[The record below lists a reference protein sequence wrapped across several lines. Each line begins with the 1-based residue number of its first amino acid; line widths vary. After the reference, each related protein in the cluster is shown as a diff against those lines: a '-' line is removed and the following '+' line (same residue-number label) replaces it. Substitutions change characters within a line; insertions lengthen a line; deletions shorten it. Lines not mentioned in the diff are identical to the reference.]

1 MNAMPRPPL
10 LSWGIRS
17 PLGIFVQLALVLI
30 VAYAAAQ
37 AVLSD
42 DAKIFLFLGAIP
54 FLIGVTIAIVN
65 DWRRGLYAFVFWI
78 LFEDII
84 RKYTGNNMAVFFAK
98 DVLVIILYLSFYR
111 ARAAQNL
118 EKFRPPFRAALLLF
132 FWLCLLQVFNPVSP
146 SLFFGILGMK
156 MDFLYVPLL
165 YVGYAFAK
173 TELDVQ
179 RLFSFISVLILAV
192 AGLGLAQSI
201 IGPTFLNPQTLQED
215 IRNLSTLY
223 RYTSEGLSA
232 YRPTS
237 VFVSSGRFQNF
248 LILSWI
254 VSLGYA
260 AYLVVRGVRKRT
272 LAFAAVAAVG
282 AASVMSASRGVLMW
296 NLGSTL
302 LIVAGFLWG
311 APWRQR
317 ETMRV
322 LRAIQRAA
330 LITGIAMFLLMTIFP
345 EALGTRL
352 TIYSETLLPSSP
364 TSELV
369 HRTQTYPIQQLLLA
383 FDHQHWVVGYGTGT
397 SGLGLQYLQRFLN
410 VVPPSVGVESG
421 LGNIVVEFGVFGLV
435 LWLLLGAAIVL
446 SAWKVVKHLRGTP
459 WFPLAFSMFLYAA
472 LVFFPMTY
480 AGMPYQ
486 DFLINSYLWL
496 LIGIQC
502 RLYYLKQSAQQPLT
516 AETGQSNEA
525 IPLQPAAPIGAAQTS
540 G

>member
-1 MNAMPRPPL
+1 MNVIQRPQ
-10 LSWGIRS
+10 LSWGMRS
-17 PLGIFVQLALVLI
+17 PLGVFAQVAVVLV
-30 VAYAAAQ
+30 VAYSAAQ
-37 AVLSD
+37 AILSD
-42 DAKIFLFLGAIP
+42 DSRLFLLLAAIP
-54 FLIGVTIAIVN
+54 LAVAVTVAIVN

-98 DVLVIILYLSFYR
+98 DVLVIILYLSFFR
-111 ARAAQNL
+111 ARVTKKL
-118 EKFRPPFRAALLLF
+118 EKFRPPFRAILLFF
-132 FWLCLLQVFNPVSP
+132 FWLCLVQVFNPGSP

-165 YVGYAFAK
+165 YVGYTFAE

-179 RLFSFISVLILAV
+179 RLFSFLSVLILIV

-201 IGPTFLNPQTLQED
+201 IGPTFLNPQTLQD
-215 IRNLSTLY
+215 DLRGLSTLY
-223 RYTSEGLSA
+223 RYTSEGQMA

-248 LILSWI
+248 LVLSWI
-254 VSLGYA
+254 ISLGYA

-302 LIVAGFLWG
+302 VIVAGFLWG

-322 LRAIQRAA
+322 LGAIQRAT
-330 LITGIAMFLLMTIFP
+330 LLTGIAMFLLMTIFP
-345 EALGTRL
+345 EALGARL

-369 HRTQTYPIQQLLLA
+369 HRTQIYPMQQLMAA
-383 FDHQHWVVGYGTGT
+383 FDHPHWVIGYGTGT
-397 SGLGLQYLQRFLN
+397 SGLGLQYLRRFLN
-410 VVPPSVGVESG
+410 VVPPAVAVESG
-421 LGNIVVEFGVFGLV
+421 LGNILVEFGIFGLA
-435 LWLLLGAAIVL
+435 LWLLLGLAITI
-446 SAWKVVKHLRGTP
+446 SAWRVVRHLRGTP
-459 WFPLAFSMFLYAA
+459 WFPLAFSMFLYPA

-486 DFLINSYLWL
+486 DFLINAYLWL
-496 LIGIQC
+496 LVGIQC
-502 RLYYLKQSAQQPLT
+502 RLYFLKQSANEPRA
-516 AETGQSNEA
+516 AETTLGYQSG
-525 IPLQPAAPIGAAQTS
+525 PLQPVAPVAAATTS